1 MTPEE
6 TMKAFIVV
14 PLVVLVV
21 ILAADMVF
29 GWWVRK

>member
-1 MTPEE
+1 MTPDQ
-6 TMKAFIVV
+6 TLKAFIVV
-14 PLVVLVV
+14 PFVVLVV